1 MGLSESKGSTR
12 RSEHLT
18 RAAKASVRLIA
29 AARARGQGAG
39 GGTHVLL
46 REEGA
51 FCLRGAYGEHLKDAI
66 RR

>member
-1 MGLSESKGSTR
+1 MGVPESEGSKW
-12 RSEHLT
+12 RSEHQA
-18 RAAKASVRLIA
+18 RGAQAPVRLVA

-51 FCLRGAYGEHLKDAI
+51 FCLRGAHGEHLKDAI